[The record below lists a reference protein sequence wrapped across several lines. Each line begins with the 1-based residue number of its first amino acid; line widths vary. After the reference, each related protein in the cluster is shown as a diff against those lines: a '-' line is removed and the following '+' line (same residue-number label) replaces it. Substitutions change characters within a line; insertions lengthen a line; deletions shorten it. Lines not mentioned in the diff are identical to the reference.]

1 MRNEGEEF
9 LSSDFSSPRAFIV
22 VFYCADEDNADFPF
36 HFDVSAAR
44 KTGVTQCMRV
54 QTQCRKDS

>member
-1 MRNEGEEF
+1 MRRN
-9 LSSDFSSPRAFIV
+9 FSVAIFPPLALIV
-22 VFYCADEDNADFPF
+22 VLCCAGEDNADFPF

-54 QTQCRKDS
+54 QPQCRNDS